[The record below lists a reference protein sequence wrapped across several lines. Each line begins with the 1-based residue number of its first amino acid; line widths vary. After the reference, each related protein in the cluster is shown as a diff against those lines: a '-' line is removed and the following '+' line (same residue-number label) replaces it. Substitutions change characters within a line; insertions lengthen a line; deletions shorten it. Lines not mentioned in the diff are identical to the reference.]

1 MDPLMDTDQKEDP
14 LAGLSV
20 QVIEGSEHLCG
31 VLTILLDAMGA
42 SNVMVAHDID
52 TGFQDIKKFL
62 PDLLIVSADLADQTG
77 YQLVRTMRCHKDSP
91 DQHIP
96 ILLITKEDTP
106 TFRHNALECGADAF
120 VDTPISPE
128 KLYEAL
134 VYTFLYAS
142 PAPAMS
148 AEPVAL
154 IMKEKG
160 GINAPT
166 IH

>member
-1 MDPLMDTDQKEDP
+1 MDTFMDIERNQDP

-20 QVIEGSEHLCG
+20 QVIETSEHLCG
-31 VLTILLDAMGA
+31 VLTILLDTMGA
-42 SNVMVAHDID
+42 SNVMVAHNIE

-62 PDLLIVSADLADQTG
+62 PDLLIVSADLADQAG
-77 YQLVRTMRCHKDSP
+77 YQLVRTMRRHKDSP
-91 DQHIP
+91 DHHIP
-96 ILLITKEDTP
+96 ILLVTKEDTP

-120 VDTPISPE
+120 IDTPISPE

-148 AEPVAL
+148 TQPAAH
-154 IMKEKG
+154 IMNGKG

>member
-1 MDPLMDTDQKEDP
+1 MDTDQNEDP

-20 QVIEGSEHLCG
+20 QVIETSEHLCG

-42 SNVMVAHDID
+42 SNVMVAHNID
-52 TGFQDIKKFL
+52 TGLQDIQKFL
-62 PDLLIVSADLADQTG
+62 PDLLIVIADLADKAAF
-77 YQLVRTMRCHKDSP
+77 QLVRTIRCHKDSP

-96 ILLITKEDTP
+96 ILLVTQEDTP

-142 PAPAMS
+142 PAPALGT
-148 AEPVAL
+148 EPAAH
-154 IMKEKG
+154 IISEKG

>member
-1 MDPLMDTDQKEDP
+1 MDPFMDTDQKEEP
-14 LAGLSV
+14 LSGLSV
-20 QVIEGSEHLCG
+20 QVIESSLHLCG

-42 SNVMVAHDID
+42 SNVMVAHEID
-52 TGFQDIKKFL
+52 SGLQDIKKFL
-62 PDLLIVSADLADQTG
+62 PDLLIVSADLSDQAG
-77 YQLVRTMRCHKDSP
+77 YQLVRTIRRHKDSP

-96 ILLITKEDTP
+96 ILLVTQEDTP

-120 VDTPISPE
+120 VDTPITPE

-142 PAPAMS
+142 PAPALS
-148 AEPVAL
+148 VEPAAH
-154 IMKEKG
+154 IMNGKG

>member
-1 MDPLMDTDQKEDP
+1 MDTFVDTDQKEDP
-14 LAGLSV
+14 LAGLSI

-42 SNVMVAHDID
+42 ANVMVAHNTR
-52 TGFQDIKKFL
+52 TGFRDIKKFL
-62 PDLLIVSADLADQTG
+62 PDLLIVNADLPDQAG
-77 YQLVRTMRCHKDSP
+77 YQLVRTLRCHTDSP
-91 DQHIP
+91 DRHIP
-96 ILLITKEDTP
+96 ILLVTNEDTP

-142 PAPAMS
+142 PAPALSGEPTARVMS
-148 AEPVAL
+148 
-154 IMKEKG
+154 EKG